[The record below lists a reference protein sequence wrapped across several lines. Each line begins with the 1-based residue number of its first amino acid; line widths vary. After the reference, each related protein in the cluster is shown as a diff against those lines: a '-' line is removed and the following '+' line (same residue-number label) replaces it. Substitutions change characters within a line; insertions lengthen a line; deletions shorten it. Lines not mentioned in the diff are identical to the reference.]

1 MSTDPMAEIRIS
13 FFQECEELMESLQDA
28 LAILDEGD
36 SDSETINVVFRA
48 VHSIKGGAGAFGFSE
63 LVAFAHRF
71 ETVLD
76 QLRAGKLDLT
86 PEATKLFFQGADLL
100 HDHIRAAQSDD
111 PSPAGAE
118 EVLKALEA
126 LMGDAA
132 PVEEEV
138 VDFTPSGLGF
148 SLDLTGFDADL
159 SQDTGF
165 AADADGD
172 ATTELPVWAIRFTPH
187 AELYTSGNEAM
198 LILRALA
205 SLGDAQIVCEIPDDL
220 TLSPDAA
227 EQPRLSWTITLQG
240 EMSEA
245 DIREIFDFV
254 TDVCDLTLAPQ
265 EPAHDVR
272 PASAAQS
279 ADDPLPVPSGSNDT
293 GANPLPF
300 DPPAVEVAMTDLPAA
315 SNDASPLRLDT
326 GSIVAAAN
334 EDTPASRMPAS
345 DAAAGRAKAAR
356 PDAEPAAATVRV
368 DLDRVDRLVNLVGE
382 LVINQAMLAQS
393 VAEAGMAENTS
404 VMNGL
409 EEFMMLTRDIQD
421 GVMMIRAQPV
431 KPLFQ
436 RMARIIREASSAVG
450 KEVRLKTEG
459 EATEV
464 DKTVIERLSDP
475 LTHMIRNSVDHGIE
489 TPDKRLAAGKPAEGV
504 ITLSASH
511 RAGRVL
517 IEVADDGAGIN
528 RPRVR
533 EIAISKGLIAADAQL
548 TDTEIDNLLF
558 LPGFSTASQISA
570 LSGRGVGMDVVKSAI
585 TALGGRIVITSE
597 AGVGTKFSISLPLTL
612 AVLDG
617 MVVRVA
623 DQTLVVPLSAIVETA
638 TLSAEDIRRIG
649 RTTEVLHIR
658 GDFVPLFD
666 LGAQLGF
673 RRNADAPDDAIVIL
687 TSQED
692 GSRAAL
698 IVDQIMEQR
707 QVVIKGLNRNYGP
720 IPGVAAATIL
730 GDGQVALILDP
741 SDLTRPAVV
750 AAGTDLPLAG

>member
-111 PSPAGAE
+111 PPPAGAE

-126 LMGDAA
+126 LIGDSV
-132 PVEEEV
+132 PVEEEI

-148 SLDLTGFDADL
+148 TLDLPAFDADL
-159 SQDTGF
+159 TQDLG
-165 AADADGD
+165 AEESDGD
-172 ATTELPVWAIRFTPH
+172 ATTELPVWTIRFTPQ
-187 AELYTSGNEAM
+187 ADLYTSGNEAM

-205 SLGDAQIVCEIPDDL
+205 GLGDAQIVCDIPDDL
-220 TLSPDAA
+220 TLSPDDA
-227 EQPRLSWTITLQG
+227 EQPRLSWTVTLQG

-245 DIREIFDFV
+245 DIRELFDFV
-254 TDVCDLTLAPQ
+254 TDVCDLTVTRQ
-265 EPAHDVR
+265 EAAHDA
-272 PASAAQS
+272 PAALTAQP
-279 ADDPLPVPSGSNDT
+279 ADDPQPIPSGTDNAGSH
-293 GANPLPF
+293 PLPF
-300 DPPAVEVAMTDLPAA
+300 DPPAVEVAMTDLQAE
-315 SNDASPLRLDT
+315 SDDASPLRLDT

-334 EDTPASRMPAS
+334 EDTPTSLPTPV

-356 PDAEPAAATVRV
+356 PDSEPAAATVRV

-436 RMARIIREASSAVG
+436 RMARIIREASSAVR

-533 EIAISKGLIAADAQL
+533 EIAISKGLIASDAQL

-741 SDLTRPAVV
+741 SDLTRPAV
-750 AAGTDLPLAG
+750 AAASAEMPLAG

>member
-1 MSTDPMAEIRIS
+1 MSTDPMAEIRAS
-13 FFQECEELMESLQDA
+13 FFIDCEELMESLQDA
-28 LAILDEGD
+28 LVILDEDGG
-36 SDSETINVVFRA
+36 DSETINVVFRA
-48 VHSIKGGAGAFGFSE
+48 VHSIKGGAGAFGFDD

-76 QLRAGKLDLT
+76 QLRAGKLELT
-86 PEATKLFFQGADLL
+86 SDATKLFIQGADLL
-100 HDHIRAAQSDD
+100 HDHIRAAQSDSA
-111 PSPAGAE
+111 PPAGAE
-118 EVLKALEA
+118 DVLKALEA

-132 PVEEEV
+132 PEEDEA
-138 VDFTPSGLGF
+138 VDFTPATLGF
-148 SLDLTGFDADL
+148 SLDLPGLDDEPQL
-159 SQDTGF
+159 PV
-165 AADADGD
+165 
-172 ATTELPVWAIRFTPH
+172 ELPVWRIGFRPR
-187 AELYTSGNEAM
+187 AELYASGNEAV

-205 SLGDAQIVCEIPDDL
+205 ALGETRVDCHVPDDL
-220 TLSPDAA
+220 ALSADTA
-227 EQPRLSWTITLQG
+227 EQPQLGWTVRLEG
-240 EMSEA
+240 EMTEA
-245 DIREIFDFV
+245 DIREVFDFV
-254 TDVCDLTLAPQ
+254 TDVCDLTITQ
-265 EPAHDVR
+265 DQPA
-272 PASAAQS
+272 AGE
-279 ADDPLPVPSGSNDT
+279 PVP
-293 GANPLPF
+293 F
-300 DPPAVEVAMTDLPAA
+300 DHPVAEAAMTEPPAIE
-315 SNDASPLRLDT
+315 NASPLRLDS

-334 EDTPASRMPAS
+334 EDVPAV
-345 DAAAGRAKAAR
+345 AAGAAPPDPATRNRAAR
-356 PDAEPAAATVRV
+356 PESEPAAATVRV
-368 DLDRVDRLVNLVGE
+368 DLERVDRLVNLVGE

-393 VAEAGMAENTS
+393 VTEAGMGENPS

-436 RMARIIREASSAVG
+436 RMARIIREASAAVG
-450 KEVRLKTEG
+450 KEVRLRTEG

-464 DKTVIERLSDP
+464 DKTVIERLADP

-489 TPDKRLAAGKPAEGV
+489 TPDVRQAAGKAAEGV

-533 EIAISKGLIAADAQL
+533 EIAVSKGLIPADAQL
-548 TDTEIDNLLF
+548 TDAEIDNLLF
-558 LPGFSTASQISA
+558 LPGFSTARQISA

-585 TALGGRIVITSE
+585 TALGGRVTISSA

-623 DQTLVVPLSAIVETA
+623 DETLVVPLSSIVETA
-638 TLSAEDIRRIG
+638 TLSPGDVRRIG
-649 RTTEVLHIR
+649 RSTEVLHIR

-666 LGAQLGF
+666 LGVQLGF
-673 RRNADAPDDAIVIL
+673 RRAPASADESIVIL
-687 TSQED
+687 TTQED

-741 SDLTRPAVV
+741 SDLTHPTAPEGEDEI
-750 AAGTDLPLAG
+750 ALAG

>member
-1 MSTDPMAEIRIS
+1 MSTDPMSEIRAS
-13 FFQECEELMESLQDA
+13 FFIECEELMESLQDA
-28 LAILDEGD
+28 LVILDEDRG
-36 SDSETINVVFRA
+36 DSETINVVFRA
-48 VHSIKGGAGAFGFSE
+48 VHSIKGGAGAFGFDD

-76 QLRAGKLDLT
+76 QLRAGKLELT
-86 PEATKLFFQGADLL
+86 SDAAKLFIHGADLL
-100 HDHIRAAQSDD
+100 HDHIRAAQSDSA
-111 PSPAGAE
+111 PPAGAE
-118 EVLKALEA
+118 DVLRALEA

-132 PVEEEV
+132 PHEDEA
-138 VDFTPSGLGF
+138 VDFTPATLGF
-148 SLDLTGFDADL
+148 SLDLPGLDDELQMPA
-159 SQDTGF
+159 
-165 AADADGD
+165 
-172 ATTELPVWAIRFTPH
+172 ELPIWRIEFRPR
-187 AELYTSGNEAM
+187 AELYASGNEAA

-205 SLGDAQIVCEIPDDL
+205 ALGETRIECHVPDDL
-220 TLSPDAA
+220 TLSAETA
-227 EQPRLSWTITLQG
+227 EQPQLGWTVWLEG

-245 DIREIFDFV
+245 DIREVFDFV
-254 TDVCDLTLAPQ
+254 SDVCDLTITQDQPAAG
-265 EPAHDVR
+265 EPA
-272 PASAAQS
+272 
-279 ADDPLPVPSGSNDT
+279 
-293 GANPLPF
+293 PF
-300 DPPAVEVAMTDLPAA
+300 DHPVAEAA
-315 SNDASPLRLDT
+315 TEPSALENASPLRLDS

-334 EDTPASRMPAS
+334 EDAPAVAGGAASADPATRN
-345 DAAAGRAKAAR
+345 RAPR
-356 PDAEPAAATVRV
+356 PESEPVAATVRV
-368 DLDRVDRLVNLVGE
+368 DLERVDRLVNLVGE

-393 VAEAGMAENTS
+393 VTEAGMGEHPS

-436 RMARIIREASSAVG
+436 RMARIIREASAAVG
-450 KEVRLKTEG
+450 KEVRLRTEG

-464 DKTVIERLSDP
+464 DKTVIERLADP

-489 TPDKRLAAGKPAEGV
+489 TPEVRQAAGKPTEGV

-533 EIAISKGLIAADAQL
+533 EIAVSKGLIPADAQL
-548 TDTEIDNLLF
+548 SDAEIDNLLF
-558 LPGFSTASQISA
+558 LPGFSTAREISA

-585 TALGGRIVITSE
+585 TALGGRVTISSA
-597 AGVGTKFSISLPLTL
+597 AGAGTKFSISLPLTL

-623 DQTLVVPLSAIVETA
+623 DETLVVPLSSIVETA
-638 TLSAEDIRRIG
+638 TLSPGDVRRIG
-649 RTTEVLHIR
+649 RSTEVLHIR

-666 LGAQLGF
+666 LGVQLGF
-673 RRNADAPDDAIVIL
+673 RRAPASADESIVIL
-687 TSQED
+687 TTQED

-741 SDLTRPAVV
+741 SDLTRPTAPEGEDEI
-750 AAGTDLPLAG
+750 ALAG

>member
-1 MSTDPMAEIRIS
+1 MSTDPMAEIRAS
-13 FFQECEELMESLQDA
+13 FFVECEELMESLQDA
-28 LAILDEGD
+28 LVILDEDGGD
-36 SDSETINVVFRA
+36 AETINVVFRA
-48 VHSIKGGAGAFGFSE
+48 VHSIKGGAGAFGFDA
-63 LVAFAHRF
+63 LVGFAHRF

-76 QLRAGKLDLT
+76 QLRAGKLALT
-86 PEATKLFFQGADLL
+86 PEATRLFIQGADLL
-100 HDHIRAAQSDD
+100 HDHIRAAQYDE
-111 PSPAGAE
+111 PPPAGAE
-118 EVLKALEA
+118 PMLAALEA

-132 PVEEEV
+132 PVEDEP

-148 SLDLTGFDADL
+148 SLDLPGFE
-159 SQDTGF
+159 GF
-165 AADADGD
+165 GPLEAEGDEPAAADA
-172 ATTELPVWAIRFTPH
+172 TTDSVASDLPAWRIDFTPH
-187 AELYTSGNEAM
+187 AGLFTSGNEPL

-205 SLGDAQIVCEIPDDL
+205 ALGDAEMRCHVPDDL
-220 TLSPDAA
+220 SAAPEAA
-227 EQPRLSWTITLQG
+227 EAPRLGWTILLQG
-240 EMSEA
+240 DVTEPE
-245 DIREIFDFV
+245 IREVFDFV
-254 TDVCDLTLAPQ
+254 TDVCDLTIT
-265 EPAHDVR
+265 PAATPLPPGGPEGGTD
-272 PASAAQS
+272 PFL
-279 ADDPLPVPSGSNDT
+279 ADDPVESAMSE
-293 GANPLPF
+293 PLPP
-300 DPPAVEVAMTDLPAA
+300 DTSLPELPLPADIAA
-315 SNDASPLRLDT
+315 SATAGDAPPLRLDADT
-326 GSIVAAAN
+326 IVAAAN
-334 EDTPASRMPAS
+334 ADEPTPG
-345 DAAAGRAKAAR
+345 AAPRARSTR
-356 PDAEPAAATVRV
+356 PEAEPPSATVRV

-393 VAEAGMAENTS
+393 VSEAGMAENSS

-436 RMARIIREASSAVG
+436 RMARIIREAAAAVG
-450 KEVRLKTEG
+450 KEVRLRTEG

-464 DKTVIERLSDP
+464 DKTVIERLADP

-489 TPDKRLAAGKPAEGV
+489 LPERRRAAGKPAEGI

-533 EIAISKGLIAADAQL
+533 EIAVAKGLIPADAQL
-548 TDTEIDNLLF
+548 TDSEIDNLLF
-558 LPGFSTASQISA
+558 LPGFSTASQVSA

-585 TALGGRIVITSE
+585 TALGGRVTITSE

-638 TLSAEDIRRIG
+638 TFSAENVRRVG
-649 RTTEVLHIR
+649 RRTELLHIR
-658 GDFVPLFD
+658 GDLVALFD
-666 LGAQLGF
+666 LGVQLGF
-673 RRNADAPDDAIVIL
+673 RRGPRTARESIVIL
-687 TSQED
+687 TTQED

-707 QVVIKGLNRNYGP
+707 QVVIKGLNRNFGP
-720 IPGVAAATIL
+720 VPGVAAATIL

-741 SDLTRPAVV
+741 SDLTRPARP
-750 AAGTDLPLAG
+750 AAEPDQALAG